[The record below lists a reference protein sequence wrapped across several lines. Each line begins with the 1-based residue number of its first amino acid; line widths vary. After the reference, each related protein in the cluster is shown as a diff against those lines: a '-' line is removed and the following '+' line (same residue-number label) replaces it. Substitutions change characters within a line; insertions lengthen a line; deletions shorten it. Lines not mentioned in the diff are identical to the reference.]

1 MCILQHILMTR
12 VRLFWLKRVS
22 RNHFTPLCVF
32 GKHRKFGQTEINFRV
47 DRKITHLAFKTISG
61 FILPSNQ
68 LHSSHT
74 LKLLTRTPHR
84 HSPSSIVTELHR
96 ARHTK
101 RWVSTDWASVR
112 WPIVCQPTLQKIH
125 TRRERELKHTPPK
138 EPKHILTGQIAILV
152 QTHPCRWCLEP
163 PLNTWPCRR
172 MQATLPTHPLS
183 SSSVDPSLILTD
195 PSPSLVRTNPYLQIK
210 FYGLKSHRQT

>member
-1 MCILQHILMTR
+1 MTR

-96 ARHTK
+96 ARHANVGHRPTTQFVLLLQSVLLC
-101 RWVSTDWASVR
+101 RPTVHQSTHVKSDPPSISLR
-112 WPIVCQPTLQKIH
+112 QPLI
-125 TRRERELKHTPPK
+125 
-138 EPKHILTGQIAILV
+138 
-152 QTHPCRWCLEP
+152 
-163 PLNTWPCRR
+163 
-172 MQATLPTHPLS
+172 HPL
-183 SSSVDPSLILTD
+183 L
-195 PSPSLVRTNPYLQIK
+195 SPI
-210 FYGLKSHRQT
+210 